1 MSGPSSPNW
10 AGNTRFIGATGPAG
24 RNGSAGGLT
33 LFMDSST
40 STSVPTTGALLLA
53 PVLTTQTTISFAA
66 TNSTVLIAKFPSAV
80 GAIVE
85 ETITPGNWDMNIYAS
100 ASSLT
105 NAPLWYWSLY
115 YVDSDGSSN
124 PVLIAD
130 GAANEQV
137 ITSLTANLETQSL
150 AIPATLLPAGKRIA
164 CYLYARYRSGSRTA
178 TFSFR
183 TGSQSFLSTSIVDS
197 AQNWSEYPAV
207 SSVNLQQ
214 YNISNVQTLFTSIIS
229 NTSNIDTATLNSTTI
244 SNSGVINSATIS
256 NSGDITNLSNI
267 STSTI
272 SAVGAS
278 FTTISGTLTGN
289 VTGNLTGNVVGNISN
304 TNLTVSGQF
313 SINEVADVG
322 SAVSNYASYGT
333 VNIAGKGGLGSS
345 VNITADVATPLNP
358 ALTSSQLTCEAKGN
372 YGVFVITP
380 PDPYLGYVP
389 RGGLV
394 SIIARQGLTPTPPA
408 TVTSALFA
416 NGEIDLT
423 AYSYGTVPGLIKL
436 ISGANAMYAGAVT
449 PITGVIGYN
458 YVFGQFGNN
467 ITAGLPPGGIPT
479 VPGENYI
486 YGLNGTVIDNGLYT
500 DTIYNKFGGDL
511 NLNSRTCN
519 MALTSSN
526 SNASISISASN
537 TGANITLTSP
547 TIGIAGTM
555 NLSNNVIS
563 NCTAISASNTLTLNA
578 DPFSN
583 IILNANEAVLNGNVN
598 MCNKILFNVSNV
610 QANSNLVL
618 SSTTGGNIVLS
629 NIGFLNMSG
638 FSISNVNTLAGCNV
652 TVTTSGNLTLASST
666 GGSVVC
672 SNNLNMN
679 SNSISNVSNILGIAG
694 GELNISNTDHFITLP
709 APSVTYATG
718 GTITQSAGRTIHTF
732 TADGTFALLVSVGTV
747 EVMAIGG
754 GGGGGGMS
762 GGGGGAGNMVVV
774 ESALAVAS
782 YTVTIGQG
790 GIGGSDITPGGSGS
804 QSRFSATGIN
814 IRGLGGGGGATD
826 GVAAGANGGCGGGGA
841 AGAAS
846 AGGTAGLGITTG
858 MTSLSNVAF
867 DGGSNPNPGNIGPA
881 GSGGGGT
888 ASIGVAVSGIS
899 PSDGGDGGQAL
910 YYLGNNYGGGGG
922 GSAAP
927 TGAYGS
933 PHKGRGG
940 STAPPTSGGNGSL
953 GATATQAQ
961 VGVANTGGGGG
972 GGEDTTAGFAG
983 AAGGSGIVI
992 VSYVT
997 PTPPQMT
1004 LGTTGEV
1011 LFDAPLVVIS
1021 NDLTIGGTTN
1031 LGLVNITTLDVE
1043 TLTVSSNATFSGTT
1057 TVDATGKLVGQNAKP
1072 IAIVQGVATGFW
1084 NPLGVGSVTAS
1095 GAAAFSNVD
1104 NPLGFAVAD
1113 FNAHMSLL
1121 SFNNLN
1127 ATDFYLTDQRIQQN
1141 SSGTYWTADV
1151 DAGAYNPNV
1160 YLSNQNCQWI
1170 VRATFIPKSLSS

>member
-1 MSGPSSPNW
+1 MSGPSAPNW
-10 AGNTRFIGATGPAG
+10 AGNTQFIGPTGPAG
-24 RNGSAGGLT
+24 QNGAAGGLT
-33 LFMDSST
+33 LFLDSAT
-40 STSVPTTGALLLA
+40 STSVPTTGSLLLV
-53 PVLTTQTTISFAA
+53 PVLTAQTTISFAS

-85 ETITPGNWDMNIYAS
+85 ETITPGVWDLNIYAS
-100 ASSLT
+100 TSSLT
-105 NAPLWYWSLY
+105 NAPLFYWSLY
-115 YVDSDGSSN
+115 QVDADGSSN

-137 ITSLTANLETQSL
+137 ITSLTAALQTQSL
-150 AIPATLLPAGKRIA
+150 SIPAVLLPAGKRIA
-164 CYLYARYRSGSRTA
+164 CYLYARYRSGGRTA

-183 TGSQSFLSTSIVDS
+183 TGSQSFLGTTIVDS

-207 SSVNLQQ
+207 SSVDLAF
-214 YNISNVQTLFTSIIS
+214 YNISNVQTLFTDIIS
-229 NTSNIDTATLNSTTI
+229 NSSNIDTDTLNSVNI
-244 SNSGVINSATIS
+244 SNT
-256 NSGDITNLSNI
+256 SNI

-272 SAVGAS
+272 SAVGGT
-278 FTTISGTLTGN
+278 FTTLSGTLTGN

-322 SAVSNYASYGT
+322 SAISNYGSYGT
-333 VNIAGKGGLGSS
+333 VNISGKGGLGSA
-345 VNITADVATPLNP
+345 VNIVADSATPLNP
-358 ALTSSQLTCEAKGN
+358 ALTSSQLTLDAKGN

-423 AYSYGTVPGLIKL
+423 AFSYGSVPGLIKL
-436 ISGANAMYAGAVT
+436 VSGANAMYAGAVT

-486 YGLNGTVIDNGLYT
+486 YGLNGTVVDNGLYT

-519 MALTSSN
+519 VGITASN
-526 SNASISISASN
+526 SNASISLTANN

-547 TIGIAGTM
+547 SIRIAGTM
-555 NLSNNVIS
+555 NMSNNVIS
-563 NCTAISASNTLTLNA
+563 NCTAISASNALTLNA

-583 IILNANEAVLNGNVN
+583 IILNANEVVLNGNVD

-610 QANSNLVL
+610 QGNSNLVL

-638 FSISNVNTLAGCNV
+638 FSISNINTVAGCNV
-652 TVTTSGNLTLASST
+652 TVTTTGNLTLSST
-666 GGSVVC
+666 NQVIC
-672 SNNLNMN
+672 SNDLNM
-679 SNSISNVSNILGIAG
+679 SNQDIINVANIFATSGSNLTISND
-694 GELNISNTDHFITLP
+694 DHFITLP
-709 APSVTYATG
+709 PPDITYATG
-718 GTITQSAGRTIHTF
+718 GTITTVGGRTFHTF
-732 TADGTFALLVSVGTV
+732 TADGTFSLLVSVGTI
-747 EVMAIGG
+747 EVMGIGG
-754 GGGGGGMS
+754 GGGGGGYS
-762 GGGGGAGNMVVV
+762 GGGGGAGSLVVV
-774 ESALAVAS
+774 TGALAVAN
-782 YTVTIGQG
+782 YTITVGAG
-790 GIGGSDITPGGSGS
+790 GAGGTTGAPGSAGS

-814 IRGLGGGGGATD
+814 IRALGGGGGAAD
-826 GVAAGANGGCGGGGA
+826 GLGIGGGNGGCGGGGA
-841 AGAAS
+841 AGAQS
-846 AGGTAGLGITTG
+846 AGGNAGPSIATG
-858 MTSLSNVAF
+858 MTVVTNLAE
-867 DGGSNPNPGNIGPA
+867 DGGSNPNPGNAGPA
-881 GSGGGGT
+881 GCGGGGT
-888 ASIGVAVSGIS
+888 SSVGVDVSAIT
-899 PSDGGDGGQAL
+899 PSDGGDGGTATL
-910 YYLGNNYGGGGG
+910 YYGTYYGGGGG

-927 TGAYGS
+927 SGAYGS

-940 STAPPTSGGNGSL
+940 GTAPPTSGGNGSL
-953 GATATQAQ
+953 SATSTQAQ

-972 GGEDTTAGFAG
+972 GGEDATAGYPG
-983 AAGGSGIVI
+983 ADGGSGIVI
-992 VSYVT
+992 VSYDS
-997 PTPPQMT
+997 PTTPQMT
-1004 LGTTGEV
+1004 FNSIHEILM
-1011 LFDAPLVVIS
+1011 DAPFVTVN
-1021 NDLTIGGTTN
+1021 NDLTINGTTN
-1031 LGLVNITTLDVE
+1031 LNTVNISNLDVA
-1043 TLTVSSNATFSGTT
+1043 TLTVSSNATFNGDLEVS
-1057 TVDATGKLVGQNAKP
+1057 ATGKLVGQNSLP
-1072 IAIVQGVATGFW
+1072 IAIVQGIANGFW

-1095 GAAAFSNVD
+1095 GAAPFSNAA
-1104 NPLGFAVAD
+1104 NPSGFAVAD
-1113 FNAHMSLL
+1113 YNAHMTLL

-1141 SSGTYWTADV
+1141 SAGTYWSADC

-1160 YLSNQNCQWI
+1160 YLSNQNVQWI